1 MKAFTGY
8 VATLDVLGFS
18 ELLYREGYAQK
29 LKLYLD
35 TINEVIRPAHVKVE
49 CVVFSDSIVLTST
62 GNTDESFRGLITACS
77 ATFHEL
83 LQCAMPVRGAVAFG
97 RYWRE
102 TSGASV
108 FLAGRPIV
116 EAYRCERA
124 QKWVGVIL
132 CPSVLHEQG
141 NLSGMVEL
149 SSLTEDD
156 SDDYELAMRVQPATV
171 PFQEPG
177 FAMGELS
184 AYAIV
189 PLDAEDSPRR
199 AHRSVHKVRGH
210 LQDLRLKAPDPAA
223 QSKYTASLAWLE
235 IVEGSLEELSKT
247 LAPAP
252 LKKVSS
258 R

>member
-29 LKLYLD
+29 LQLYLD
-35 TINEVIRPAHVKVE
+35 TINDVIRPTHVKVE

-62 GNTDESFRGLITACS
+62 GGSDDSFRGLVSACS
-77 ATFHEL
+77 ATIYEL
-83 LQCAMPVRGAVAFG
+83 LRCGMPVRGAVAFG

-102 TSGASV
+102 TSGGSV

-116 EAYRCERA
+116 EAYRCERG

-141 NLSGMVEL
+141 NLGAVVDL
-149 SSLTEDD
+149 ASLTEDD
-156 SDDYELAMRVQPATV
+156 VGDYGLALRVQPAAV
-171 PFQEPG
+171 PFRDDG
-177 FAMGELS
+177 AAMGQLS

-189 PLDAEDSPRR
+189 PLAADDQPRR
-199 AHRSVHKVRGH
+199 AYRTVRRVSGY
-210 LQDLRLKAPDPAA
+210 LEDLRLKAPDPAA
-223 QSKYTASLAWLE
+223 QGKYTASLTWLAN
-235 IVEGSLEELSKT
+235 VETALKT
-247 LAPAP
+247 FSQRIAMPAT
-252 LKKVSS
+252 KKAS
-258 R
+258 